1 MKRIFPLLILCT
13 IFVSSIFGQT
23 ARRPSIMV
31 VPSEQYCISRG
42 YSTTFVSDGVEQT
55 IPDYRRAMQSDP
67 DLRLVITKMG
77 GIMADRGFPLKDLEQ
92 ELRNLERQ
100 SAELEMLAST
110 ETGSGIAESPI
121 DRLKRVAQADIIL
134 DLDFTIN
141 TRGPQRWITF
151 NLRGLDAYTATMIAG
166 AAGSG
171 QPSTSAPPDLLLE
184 EAVLS
189 YMDEFNGRLMS
200 HFEDMFRIGRQV
212 TIRVQVW
219 DSAFFDLYEMFHY
232 DGYDMEL
239 IDIIEYWIEDHT
251 VEGRYTLADGSNNFL
266 RFDQVR
272 IPLFTLDPRGRERAM
287 DTRRFVSNL
296 ASYLRQNFNIDSHIH
311 QRGLGEAW
319 LIIGER

>member
-1 MKRIFPLLILCT
+1 MKRILPFLILT
-13 IFVSSIFGQT
+13 FIIVSIAFGQT
-23 ARRPSIMV
+23 ARRPTIMV

-42 YSTTFVSDGVEQT
+42 YSTTFVNEGVEQT

-151 NLRGLDAYTATMIAG
+151 NLRGLDAYTATMVAG

-189 YMDEFNGRLMS
+189 YMDEFNGRLMT

-219 DSAFFDLYEMFHY
+219 DSAFFDLYEMFYY

-239 IDIIEYWIEDHT
+239 IDIIEYWIEDNT
-251 VEGRYTLADGSNNFL
+251 VEGRYSLADGSNNFL

-272 IPLFTLDPRGRERAM
+272 IPLFTVDPRGRERAM
-287 DTRRFVSNL
+287 DTRRFVSGL

>member
-1 MKRIFPLLILCT
+1 
-13 IFVSSIFGQT
+13 
-23 ARRPSIMV
+23 MV

-42 YSTTFVSDGVEQT
+42 YSTTFVNEGVEQT

-100 SAELEMLAST
+100 SAELEMLTST

-151 NLRGLDAYTATMIAG
+151 NLRGLDAYTATMVAG

-272 IPLFTLDPRGRERAM
+272 IPLFTVDPRGRERAM